1 MMQLT
6 GREKFDDIF
15 RRFDTIHEYDE
26 QTPADSWHRAVKT
39 DIAEADSLEWGG
51 GVDDALKRACPET
64 RPSHMG

>member
-51 GVDDALKRACPET
+51 GR
-64 RPSHMG
+64 G